1 MTRFATGRFLV
12 ALVATNLKACFAL
25 RGAVWAQTVFMALNN
40 AVFFVVWWIFFER
53 FEEIRGWRLNEM
65 AALFGIAATA
75 YGLAVVFAGGV
86 SDLARKV
93 IEGEIDALLTQPKN
107 VLLHSAGSRSYASG
121 WGDVVSG
128 CLFIAFSGLARL
140 ELLPALVVA
149 IAASTTVFVACGILF
164 HSAVF
169 WLGRVENLTRQ
180 LWEFLVTFSL
190 YPRPLFTGAL
200 KLLLFTALPAGF
212 ISYLPVELLQG
223 GSWRVLL
230 WVVLGALFYAC
241 VAAAVFSLG
250 LRRYESGNRF
260 GVRA

>member
-1 MTRFATGRFLV
+1 MASFTTLRFLV
-12 ALVATNLKACFAL
+12 SLVGTNLKACFAL
-25 RGAVWAQTVFMALNN
+25 RGAFWVQTVCMSLNN
-40 AVFFVVWWIFFER
+40 AFFFIIWWIFFER
-53 FEEIRGWRLNEM
+53 FEEIRGWRVNDM

-86 SDLARKV
+86 RDLARQ
-93 IEGEIDALLTQPKN
+93 IIDGEIDTLLTQPKN
-107 VLLHSAGSRSYASG
+107 VLLHSAASRSYASG

-128 CLFIAFSGLARL
+128 CLFIGFSGLVRL
-140 ELLPALVVA
+140 ETLPVLLVA
-149 IAASTTVFVACGILF
+149 IVASSTVFVACGILF

-169 WLGRVENLTRQ
+169 WLGRVENLARQ

-190 YPRPLFTGAL
+190 YPRPLFAGAL

-212 ISYLPVELLQG
+212 ISYLPVELLRDF
-223 GSWRVLL
+223 SWGVLL
-230 WVVLGALFYAC
+230 LVVAGAAFYAAL
-241 VAAAVFSLG
+241 AAAVFSLG